1 MTSYAELSKRTDAP
15 AGSSWGLW
23 GEGDDIGTVN
33 LLTPERVLRASRLVT
48 RGAVFNLDIP
58 LTAFD
63 PALSPHRG
71 VLEHIIFQTND
82 NHRDDRLN
90 NFYLQATTQLDG
102 LRHFRH
108 PEHGFYNGAADEE
121 IAPGAPRLG
130 VQRWAEHGI
139 VGRGVL
145 LDVDRYF
152 RARGRVLDHMAPE
165 AISVAD
171 LENVAAEQGVVFEP
185 GDILFFRTGWL
196 AAVLAQSDDERRRL
210 SESLVNPGLEQSEE
224 MLAWLWDRQFALVA
238 ADNVAVEVYPVAD
251 SSPFL
256 SEAEARGEG
265 RIAHSGMLHR
275 QLIPLL
281 GLALG
286 EMWALDDLAADCAAD
301 GVWEFMVVSSPMMLV
316 GGVGSPAN
324 AVAIK

>member
-23 GEGDDIGTVN
+23 GEDDDIGTIN
-33 LLTPERVLRASRLVT
+33 LLTPERVRRASRLVK
-48 RGAVFNLDIP
+48 RGAVFNLDIA

-63 PALSPHRG
+63 SALAPHRG
-71 VLEHIIFQTND
+71 VLEHVIFQTNE

-90 NFYLQATTQLDG
+90 NFYLQGTTQLDG

-108 PEHGFYNGAADEE
+108 PRHGFYNGARDEE
-121 IAPGAPRLG
+121 IAPNAPRLG

-139 VGRGVL
+139 VGRGIL

-152 RARGRVLDHMAPE
+152 RAHGRVLDHMSPE
-165 AISVAD
+165 PITVAD
-171 LENVAAEQGVVFEP
+171 LENTAAAQGVVFET

-196 AAVLAQSDDERRRL
+196 KAVLAQDAGERRRL
-210 SESLVNPGLEQSEE
+210 SESLVNPGLEQSEA

-238 ADNVAVEVYPVAD
+238 ADNVAVEVYPVAG

-256 SEAEARGEG
+256 TEAEAAGEG

-275 QLIPLL
+275 QLIPLI

-286 EMWALDDLAADCAAD
+286 ELWSFDELAEDCAVD
-301 GVWEFMVVSSPMMLV
+301 NVWEFMVVSKPLMLV